1 MKELKLIL
9 ILLTAPIAIVFA
21 LSVLRA
27 DYALYTQVRDFGEP
41 GAAVVDRIADTS
53 FAGIPGR
60 GQTLTY
66 TLEIPGHA
74 EIVGAAHMSRT
85 VAQRYSAGQE
95 IQIVYAASDPRLTA
109 LSVEHAWRAF
119 VSDVAIFAA
128 YAAVLALTI
137 ALIRTGPRKRDWLA
151 RAVAR

>member
-9 ILLTAPIAIVFA
+9 ILLTAPLAIVFA

-27 DYALYTQVRDFGEP
+27 DYTLYTQVRDFGEP
-41 GAAVVDRIADTS
+41 ATAIVERIADTS
-53 FAGIPGR
+53 FAGLPGR

-66 TLEIPGHA
+66 ALELPGHA
-74 EIVGAAHMSRT
+74 EVVGIAHMSRT
-85 VAQRYSAGQE
+85 AAARYSTGQE

-109 LSVEHAWRAF
+109 LSVGHAWRAF
-119 VSDVAIFAA
+119 VSDLAIFAA

-137 ALIRTGPRKRDWLA
+137 ALVRTGPRKRDWLA